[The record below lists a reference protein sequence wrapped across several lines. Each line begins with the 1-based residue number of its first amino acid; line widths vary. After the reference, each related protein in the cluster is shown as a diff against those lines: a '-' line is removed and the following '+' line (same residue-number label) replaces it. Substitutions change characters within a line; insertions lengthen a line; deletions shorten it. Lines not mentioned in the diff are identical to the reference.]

1 MTMLLPPGSQGRNA
15 RLSRGRRLEKL
26 LSTSEPPL
34 KCSDLA
40 AQCRPKSRAPASIP
54 DVGRPTG
61 GYIWFASGL
70 FFFPEELAGSS
81 IHGNSPRA
89 ASGSNGIFLPSQSR
103 GVGFCFILLVWET
116 REGKHADEGHQTRR
130 DLYHIYI

>member
-1 MTMLLPPGSQGRNA
+1 MQGRA
-15 RLSRGRRLEKL
+15 EKGAGGV

-34 KCSDLA
+34 KYSDLA
-40 AQCRPKSRAPASIP
+40 AQCGPKCRGPASIP
-54 DVGRPTG
+54 DVGRRTG

-89 ASGSNGIFLPSQSR
+89 ASGSNGIFLPSQSW
-103 GVGFCFILLVWET
+103 GVGFCFILLVWGT
-116 REGKHADEGHQTRR
+116 RERKNVDEETAG
-130 DLYHIYI
+130 